1 MNSYIKKGH
10 DYYYTLCDV
19 LFLVHDILQVSY
31 VVLALIYLL
40 FV

>member
-1 MNSYIKKGH
+1 MNSYIKEVMTIT
-10 DYYYTLCDV
+10 TLCV
-19 LFLVHDILQVSY
+19 MFYFWVHDILQVSY